1 MNKSMK
7 IGYARVSTQDQNLSM
22 QLDSLKN
29 FGCELI
35 YQEKGSGATT
45 DRKELERMIAQ
56 LRKGDVI
63 VIFKLDRISRSLKHL
78 IELINLFKE
87 KEVGLV
93 SLNDPIDTT
102 TPQGVLIF
110 NIFASLAQFERENL
124 ILRTKSGLASAR
136 ARGRV
141 GGRPKGISKEANIKA
156 SAAVEMYKQLT
167 PVNQISKSLNISK
180 ATLYKY
186 LRIKGVEIKS

>member
-22 QLDSLKN
+22 QLDSLKDC
-29 FGCELI
+29 GCELI

-45 DRKELERMIAQ
+45 DRKELEQMLSH
-56 LRKGDVI
+56 LRKGDVV
-63 VIFKLDRISRSLKHL
+63 VIFKLDRISRSLKDL
-78 IELINLFKE
+78 ISLVNLFKE

-124 ILRTKSGLASAR
+124 VLRTKAGLASAR
-136 ARGRV
+136 SRGRV
-141 GGRPKGISKEANIKA
+141 GGRPSGISKEAQIKA
-156 SAAVEMYKQLT
+156 SAAVEMYKKLT
-167 PVNQISKSLNISK
+167 PVNQISKTLNISK